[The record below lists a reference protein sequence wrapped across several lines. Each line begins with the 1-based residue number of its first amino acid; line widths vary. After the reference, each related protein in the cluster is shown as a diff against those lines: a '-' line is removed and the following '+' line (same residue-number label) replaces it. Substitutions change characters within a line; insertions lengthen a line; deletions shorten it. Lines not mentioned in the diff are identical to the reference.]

1 MGSVKSKAARHQ
13 RIIET
18 LSRNTVRTQD
28 ELRETLLSEGF
39 EVTQAT
45 LSRDLDELNAVKV
58 NVNGNSIY
66 AIIED
71 GDPSRTPQI
80 APDAD
85 ASARL
90 GRVAAEVVTGVDAAM
105 NIVVIHTRAGA
116 AHYLA
121 GSIDKNAMP
130 HVIGSVAGDDTV
142 LVVTPSVESAA
153 QVRDLIAG
161 LVSERA
167 VRKSAKPK

>member
-1 MGSVKSKAARHQ
+1 MTPVKSKAARHQ
-13 RIIET
+13 RIIDT
-18 LSRNTVRTQD
+18 LSRTSVRTQD

-58 NVNGNSIY
+58 HVNGNSVY

-85 ASARL
+85 VSVRL
-90 GRVAAEVVTGVDAAM
+90 GRVASEVVTGVDAAM

-130 HVIGSVAGDDTV
+130 HVVGSVAGDDTV
-142 LVVTPSVESAA
+142 LVVTPSEEAA
-153 QVRDLIAG
+153 MQVRELIAG

-167 VRKSAKPK
+167 AKKSVKQK